1 MNLRIEEIGSSHIAK
16 VDYLICYV
24 ALVLWL
30 LMVRG
35 KHPKLSLV
43 AAVLSG
49 IAVPGIIVF
58 MIGADNVSKSGCWEL
73 SMIAFGLVIGIW
85 KWNKARVT
93 TKAVSKPRAL
103 PV

>member
-1 MNLRIEEIGSSHIAK
+1 MSLRIEEIGSSHIAK

-35 KHPKLSLV
+35 KHPRLSLA

-49 IAVPGIIVF
+49 LAVPAIIVF
-58 MIGADNVSKSGCWEL
+58 TIWSDNLSKGGCWEL
-73 SMIAFGLVIGIW
+73 SMIAFGLLCGIW
-85 KWNKARVT
+85 KWNKTRVKA
-93 TKAVSKPRAL
+93 KAVSEPRAL
-103 PV
+103 SV